1 MNELVNR
8 PHRRFG
14 GVVRPLSPMR
24 LKQLFLAHEINRRVD
39 PRNVFRQPRFQF
51 GQRQV
56 GMLSR
61 CLLLQMGRVPN
72 ARICP
77 LFSALVWIKGTQK
90 EIGALLFEQDQQ
102 NPEQQI
108 RVNGGLVQRNVEILL
123 YSSNPVKHRVAMGEE
138 RVAGSFERTA
148 AGQVVVERFAILRI
162 LFLVVRRHHPDFP
175 CDQIVAPLDVF

>member
-1 MNELVNR
+1 
-8 PHRRFG
+8 
-14 GVVRPLSPMR
+14 
-24 LKQLFLAHEINRRVD
+24 
-39 PRNVFRQPRFQF
+39 
-51 GQRQV
+51 
-56 GMLSR
+56 MLSR

-77 LFSALVWIKGTQK
+77 LFSALVRIKGTQK
-90 EIGALLFEQDQQ
+90 EIGALLFEQDQR

-162 LFLVVRRHHPDFP
+162 LFLSCAAITRISFAIKSSRPSTFFNSSGVLSWDTV
-175 CDQIVAPLDVF
+175 QTLPL

>member
-8 PHRRFG
+8 PHCRFG

-24 LKQLFLAHEINRRVD
+24 LKQLFIAHEINHRVN

-51 GQRQV
+51 GQRQA

-61 CLLLQMGRVPN
+61 CLLLQMGRASS
-72 ARICP
+72 ARICL
-77 LFSALVWIKGTQK
+77 LFPALVWIKGTQK
-90 EIGALLFEQDQQ
+90 EIGALRFEQDQR
-102 NPEQQI
+102 NTEQQI

-123 YSSNPVKHRVAMGEE
+123 YSSNPVKHRVTMGEE
-138 RVAGSFERTA
+138 RVTGSFERTA
-148 AGQVVVERFAILRI
+148 AGQIVVERFAILRI
-162 LFLVVRRHHPDFP
+162 LFLVVRRHYPDFL